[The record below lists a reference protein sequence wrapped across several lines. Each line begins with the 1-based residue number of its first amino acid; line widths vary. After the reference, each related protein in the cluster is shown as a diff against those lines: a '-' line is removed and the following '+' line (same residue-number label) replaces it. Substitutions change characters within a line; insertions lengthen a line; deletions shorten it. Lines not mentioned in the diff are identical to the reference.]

1 MGIYSYPTVYATLVK
16 PERRVIEAVKGWVRT
31 HLGHEPRAVLDP
43 ACGPAKWLEPFAAKG
58 VRLAGVDN
66 EPGMI
71 KRSQE
76 VLCGHEAELV
86 LGDMRELPLARGE
99 FDLVV
104 NLYSSVAHLPDLAAV
119 RQHLQRVRELMQP
132 HGLMLLGLTVHAPG
146 TPLVPEDALY
156 ETPATRIPGGGM
168 AAVHYASAGINPATG
183 REIIRILLLTRDVPG
198 VPEVVEDSYEL
209 LLFSKVDLEAVL
221 AATGF
226 EVLEVRSMSTPGY
239 PEVVGGVTTD
249 AGDVTLILRPT
260 AFLPTAP
267 AGVLP

>member
-1 MGIYSYPTVYATLVK
+1 MGIYSYPIVYATLVK

-71 KRSQE
+71 ARSVE
-76 VLCGHEAELV
+76 VLRGHDAELV

-119 RQHLQRVRELMQP
+119 AQHLRRCRELMRP
-132 HGLMLLGLTVHAPG
+132 GGLMLLGLTVHTPGAP
-146 TPLVPEDALY
+146 LAPEDSLY
-156 ETPATRIPGGGM
+156 ETPATRVPGGGM
-168 AAVHYASAGINPATG
+168 AAVHYGTAGINPATG

-209 LLFSKVDLEAVL
+209 LLFSKAEIEALL
-221 AATGF
+221 AETGF
-226 EVLEVRSMSTPGY
+226 DVLEVRSMSTPGY
-239 PEVVGGVTTD
+239 PAAAGGVTTN
-249 AGDVTLILRPT
+249 AGDVTLILRPGT
-260 AFLPTAP
+260 VAVDP
-267 AGVLP
+267 AEGAIA